1 MSAGSSTLF
10 GPIGDHMKSPVPG
23 GSRRR
28 VLECGLA
35 ALLASPWRTSNASS
49 PLQGK
54 SYARVT
60 PRPLAFPRDHGGH
73 PDYRTEWWY
82 LTGWLRTTMGRAIG
96 FQLTFFRSRT
106 VHPDANPS
114 RFAPRQLLFSHAALS
129 IDGTQRVIHAD
140 QVART
145 GFADAVFSETDTAL
159 TLNRWALDRQSIGN
173 PAIDHYRGLI
183 AAADWR
189 LSFQARTDRPPVLRG
204 NAGLSAKGPGK
215 EQASHYYSRPHLNV
229 VASLGLSKALLG
241 RVGQQGIADLAT
253 EQSLTGQAWLDHEWS
268 SSLLMEGAVGWDWLG
283 LHLDSGESWML
294 FRIRD
299 GQGKALFTETDR
311 RDHRGRRRAESRAA
325 RWEVIRHWQ
334 SPHSGAHYPV
344 EIRLHL
350 GDESVQI
357 QPMMDDQEIDAR
369 ASTGGFYWEGAVR
382 VIRDAKE
389 VGRGYLELTGYAR
402 PLAL

>member
-1 MSAGSSTLF
+1 MSADSSNPF
-10 GPIGDHMKSPVPG
+10 GPIGDSMN
-23 GSRRR
+23 RRR
-28 VLECGLA
+28 ILECGLA
-35 ALLASPWRTSNASS
+35 ALLANPCGVIHASS

-54 SYARVT
+54 PYARVT
-60 PRPLAFPRDHGGH
+60 PRPLVFPRDHGGH
-73 PDYRTEWWY
+73 PDHRTEWWY

-129 IDGTQRVIHAD
+129 IDGMGRVIHAD
-140 QVART
+140 QVGRT
-145 GFADAVFSETDTAL
+145 GFANAVFSETDTAL
-159 TLNRWALDRQSIGN
+159 TLNRWALDRQAIEAPG
-173 PAIDHYRGLI
+173 IDHYRGLI
-183 AAADWR
+183 AADGWR
-189 LSFQARTDRPPVLRG
+189 LSFQARTDRLPVLRG
-204 NAGLSAKGPGK
+204 NAGLSAKGPSK

-229 VASLGLSKALLG
+229 VASLGLSKDLLG
-241 RVGQQGIADLAT
+241 RVRQQGIGDLAA

-299 GQGKALFTETDR
+299 GQGQALFSEVDLRDR
-311 RDHRGRRRAESRAA
+311 LHQRRGGIRNA
-325 RWEVIRHWQ
+325 RWEVIRVWQ
-334 SPHSGAHYPV
+334 SPHSGARYPV
-344 EIRLHL
+344 AIRLHL
-350 GDESVQI
+350 GDESVLI
-357 QPMMDDQEIDAR
+357 EPMMDDQEIDAR

-389 VGRGYLELTGYAR
+389 VGRGYLELTGYAQ

>member
-1 MSAGSSTLF
+1 MSADSSNPF
-10 GPIGDHMKSPVPG
+10 GPIGDSMN
-23 GSRRR
+23 RRR
-28 VLECGLA
+28 ILECGFA
-35 ALLASPWRTSNASS
+35 ALLAHPWRTSNASS

-82 LTGWLRTTMGRAIG
+82 LTGWLRTALGRAIG

-106 VHPDANPS
+106 AHPDSNPS

-129 IDGTQRVIHAD
+129 IDGAQRVMHAD
-140 QVART
+140 QVSRT
-145 GFADAVFSETDTAL
+145 GFADAVFSEADTAL
-159 TLNRWALDRQSIGN
+159 KLNRWTLDRQSIESPG
-173 PAIDHYRGLI
+173 IDHYRGLI
-183 AAADWR
+183 TADGWR

-204 NAGLSAKGPGK
+204 QAGLSAKGPAK
-215 EQASHYYSRPHLNV
+215 EQASYYYSRPHLNV
-229 VASLGLSKALLG
+229 VASLGLSKDFLG
-241 RVGQQGIADLAT
+241 RLSQQGTLDLAA

-268 SSLLMEGAVGWDWLG
+268 SSLLMGGAVGWDWLG

-299 GQGKALFTETDR
+299 GQGQALFSEVDLRDR
-311 RDHRGRRRAESRAA
+311 LNQRRGGIPTA
-325 RWEVIRHWQ
+325 RWEVMRVWQ
-334 SPHSGAHYPV
+334 SPHSGARYPV

-350 GDESVQI
+350 GGESVLI

-389 VGRGYLELTGYAR
+389 VGRGYLELTGYAQ
-402 PLAL
+402 PLVL

>member
-1 MSAGSSTLF
+1 MLAN
-10 GPIGDHMKSPVPG
+10 PCG
-23 GSRRR
+23 GIH
-28 VLECGLA
+28 
-35 ALLASPWRTSNASS
+35 ASS

-54 SYARVT
+54 PYARVT
-60 PRPLAFPRDHGGH
+60 PRPLVFPRDHGGH
-73 PDYRTEWWY
+73 PDHRTEWWY

-129 IDGTQRVIHAD
+129 IDGMGRVIHAD
-140 QVART
+140 QVGRT
-145 GFADAVFSETDTAL
+145 GFANAVFSETDTAL
-159 TLNRWALDRQSIGN
+159 TLNRWALDRQAIEAPG
-173 PAIDHYRGLI
+173 IDHYRGLI
-183 AAADWR
+183 AADGWR
-189 LSFQARTDRPPVLRG
+189 LSFQARTDRLPVLRG
-204 NAGLSAKGPGK
+204 NAGLSAKGPSK

-229 VASLGLSKALLG
+229 VASLGLSKDLLG
-241 RVGQQGIADLAT
+241 RVRQQGIGDLAA

-299 GQGKALFTETDR
+299 GQGQALFSEVDLRDR
-311 RDHRGRRRAESRAA
+311 LHQRRGGIRNA
-325 RWEVIRHWQ
+325 RWEVIRVWQ
-334 SPHSGAHYPV
+334 SPHSGARYPV
-344 EIRLHL
+344 AIRLHL
-350 GDESVQI
+350 GDESVLI
-357 QPMMDDQEIDAR
+357 EPMMDDQEIDAR

-389 VGRGYLELTGYAR
+389 VGRGYLELTGYAQ

>member
-1 MSAGSSTLF
+1 MN
-10 GPIGDHMKSPVPG
+10 
-23 GSRRR
+23 RRR
-28 VLECGLA
+28 ILECGLA
-35 ALLASPWRTSNASS
+35 ALLANPCGVIHASS

-54 SYARVT
+54 PYARVT
-60 PRPLAFPRDHGGH
+60 PRPLVFPRDHGGH
-73 PDYRTEWWY
+73 PDHRTEWWY

-129 IDGTQRVIHAD
+129 IDGMGRVIHAD
-140 QVART
+140 QVGRT
-145 GFADAVFSETDTAL
+145 GFANAVFSETDTAL
-159 TLNRWALDRQSIGN
+159 TLNRWALDRQAIEAPG
-173 PAIDHYRGLI
+173 IDHYRGLI
-183 AAADWR
+183 AADGWR
-189 LSFQARTDRPPVLRG
+189 LSFQARTDRLPVLRG
-204 NAGLSAKGPGK
+204 NAGLSAKGPSK

-229 VASLGLSKALLG
+229 VASLGLSKDLLG
-241 RVGQQGIADLAT
+241 RVRQQGIGDLAA

-299 GQGKALFTETDR
+299 GQGQALFSEVDLRDR
-311 RDHRGRRRAESRAA
+311 LHQRRGGIRNA
-325 RWEVIRHWQ
+325 RWEVIRVWQ
-334 SPHSGAHYPV
+334 SPHSGARYPV
-344 EIRLHL
+344 AIRLHL
-350 GDESVQI
+350 GDESVLI
-357 QPMMDDQEIDAR
+357 EPMMDDQEIDAR

-389 VGRGYLELTGYAR
+389 VGRGYLELTGYAQ

>member
-1 MSAGSSTLF
+1 MSADSSNPF
-10 GPIGDHMKSPVPG
+10 GPIGDSMN
-23 GSRRR
+23 RRR
-28 VLECGLA
+28 ILECGLA
-35 ALLASPWRTSNASS
+35 ALLANPCGVSHASS

-54 SYARVT
+54 PYARVT
-60 PRPLAFPRDHGGH
+60 PRPLVFPRDHGGH
-73 PDYRTEWWY
+73 PDHRTEWWY
-82 LTGWLRTTMGRAIG
+82 LTGWLRTSMGRAIG

-129 IDGTQRVIHAD
+129 IDGMGRVIHAD
-140 QVART
+140 QVGRT
-145 GFADAVFSETDTAL
+145 GFANAVFSETDTAL
-159 TLNRWALDRQSIGN
+159 TLNRWALDRQAIEAPG
-173 PAIDHYRGLI
+173 IDHYRGLI
-183 AAADWR
+183 AADGWR
-189 LSFQARTDRPPVLRG
+189 LSFQARTDRLPVLRG
-204 NAGLSAKGPGK
+204 NAGLSAKGPSK

-229 VASLGLSKALLG
+229 VASLGLSKDLLG
-241 RVGQQGIADLAT
+241 RVRQQGIGDLAA

-299 GQGKALFTETDR
+299 GQGQALFSEVDLRDR
-311 RDHRGRRRAESRAA
+311 LHQRRGGIRNA
-325 RWEVIRHWQ
+325 RWEVIRVWQ
-334 SPHSGAHYPV
+334 SPHSGARYPV
-344 EIRLHL
+344 AIRLHL
-350 GDESVQI
+350 GDESVLI
-357 QPMMDDQEIDAR
+357 EPMMDDQEIDAR

-389 VGRGYLELTGYAR
+389 VGRGYLELTGYAQ

>member
-1 MSAGSSTLF
+1 MSADSSNPF
-10 GPIGDHMKSPVPG
+10 GPIGDSMN
-23 GSRRR
+23 RRR
-28 VLECGLA
+28 ILECGLA
-35 ALLASPWRTSNASS
+35 ALLANPCGGIHASS

-54 SYARVT
+54 PYARVT
-60 PRPLAFPRDHGGH
+60 PRPLVFPRDHGGH
-73 PDYRTEWWY
+73 PDHRTEWWY

-129 IDGTQRVIHAD
+129 IDGMGRVIHAD
-140 QVART
+140 QVGRT
-145 GFADAVFSETDTAL
+145 GFANAVFSETDTAL
-159 TLNRWALDRQSIGN
+159 TLNRWALDRQAIEAPG
-173 PAIDHYRGLI
+173 IDHYRGLI
-183 AAADWR
+183 AADGWR
-189 LSFQARTDRPPVLRG
+189 LSFQARTDRLPVLRG
-204 NAGLSAKGPGK
+204 NAGLSAKGPSK

-229 VASLGLSKALLG
+229 VASLGLSKDLLG
-241 RVGQQGIADLAT
+241 RVRQQGIGDLAA

-299 GQGKALFTETDR
+299 GQGQALFSEVDLRDR
-311 RDHRGRRRAESRAA
+311 LHQRRGGIRNA
-325 RWEVIRHWQ
+325 RWEVIRVWQ
-334 SPHSGAHYPV
+334 SPHSGARYPV
-344 EIRLHL
+344 AIRLHL
-350 GDESVQI
+350 GDESVLI
-357 QPMMDDQEIDAR
+357 EPMMDDQEIDAR

-389 VGRGYLELTGYAR
+389 VGRGYLELTGYAQ